1 MKQAI
6 AIALVAAGAVVLVRG
21 RYDLRLANRAD
32 ALLGRKS
39 IRSSQRSK
47 LRGNSIKRE
56 MLKLKRLLEMKAI
69 LVEIN

>member
-6 AIALVAAGAVVLVRG
+6 AVALAAAGAIVIVRG
-21 RYDLRLANRAD
+21 RYDLRLANRAK

-47 LRGNSIKRE
+47 LRGNSIR
-56 MLKLKRLLEMKAI
+56 RVRACRTTG
-69 LVEIN
+69 